1 MINLWEFIG
10 NSFHSQLT
18 LLFKREG
25 LRGSVCAKAQTIQAP
40 YFEFLFLARAKNTT
54 FQNKNSC
61 NHEYIILPDFFK
73 QVFVNDN
80 SLVLLEGVGQ
90 FS

>member
-1 MINLWEFIG
+1 MWEFIG
-10 NSFHSQLT
+10 ISFHSQLALFLSVRAIEPVSVLKHRLYRHLT
-18 LLFKREG
+18 LDF
-25 LRGSVCAKAQTIQAP
+25 
-40 YFEFLFLARAKNTT
+40 YFLARAKNTT

-61 NHEYIILPDFFK
+61 NSEYIIMPDIFK

-80 SLVLLEGVGQ
+80 SLVWLERVGQ